1 MPKILM
7 KLHEL
12 YAQKKMIYINKSNL
26 LLGRHRAL
34 RDGLSL
40 MEMVIALAIMT
51 IIFAAILPLFGQ
63 IRNGWEIKQAVG
75 ETLQNGRVLI
85 DHINHNLVKAVKITS
100 VSDSSVTNGYIEFEN
115 NDANTFRYDVNST
128 SGYVEYGPIGSL
140 SDLAGPVNQLKF
152 TCYDPCDLDTPI
164 TDVNSIRFIKV
175 ETQLTDP
182 LGLGKN
188 MALMTCTYLHINP
201 ESGAQESLIKSDL
214 FDYQIDQAET
224 PALAQ
229 IDSNH
234 YLCAYTGPGSDGW
247 AVVLVIDV
255 DNGTISEATAFEFDD
270 VQATTPAL
278 AKIDNTHYL
287 CVYTDKFSDGQ
298 VVVLTVNTGTWEIT
312 KQTTFEYDTDQAL
325 TPALAKINDTH
336 YLCVY
341 TDKFSDGQAVVLT
354 VNTGTWEISKET
366 PFEYDTDNADTPA
379 LAKIDNQH
387 YLCAFVDKFSDG
399 QVVVLTVNTGNWT
412 ISKGTTLEYD
422 TLNGQNPFLTQID
435 SNHYLCAYTG
445 DSSTGRAVILTI
457 DSDTWT
463 ISAGTKLQ
471 FEDSS
476 CDNPALAQ
484 IDTTNYLCAYSGSG
498 ADGWA
503 CVLSVDTD
511 TWTISEGASLEY
523 DTTQGTNP
531 ALAQVDTD
539 NVLCLYEDFVSDGQ
553 AFLMTYNPAAGPPVS
568 P

>member
-1 MPKILM
+1 MRWKR
-7 KLHEL
+7 
-12 YAQKKMIYINKSNL
+12 MIYINKNNQLS
-26 LLGRHRAL
+26 GKHRAL

-40 MEMVIALAIMT
+40 MEMVIALSIMT
-51 IIFAAILPLFGQ
+51 IIFAVILPLFGQ

-75 ETLQNGRVLI
+75 ETLQNGRILI
-85 DHINHNLVKAVKITS
+85 DHINHNLVKAIKITA

-152 TCYDPCDLDTPI
+152 TCYDPCDLDTPV
-164 TDVNSIRFIKV
+164 TDVNSIRFVKV
-175 ETQLTDP
+175 ETQLADP
-182 LGLGKN
+182 LRLGKN
-188 MALMTCTYLHINP
+188 MALMTCAYLHVNP
-201 ESGAQESLIKSDL
+201 ESGAQESLTMSDL
-214 FDYQIDQAET
+214 FGYQIDQAET
-224 PALAQ
+224 PALVQ
-229 IDSNH
+229 IDSTH

-247 AVVLVIDV
+247 AVVLVVDA
-255 DNGTISEATAFEFDD
+255 DNGTVSEATAFEFDD
-270 VQATTPAL
+270 VQATTPIL

-298 VVVLTVNTGTWEIT
+298 VVVLTVNTGTWGIT
-312 KQTTFEYDTDQAL
+312 KETPFEYDTDQAI

-354 VNTGTWEISKET
+354 VNTGTWEITKET
-366 PFEYDTDNADTPA
+366 PFEYDSDNADTPF

-387 YLCAFVDKFSDG
+387 YLCAYTDKFSDG
-399 QVVVLTVNTGNWT
+399 QAVVLIVNTGNWT

-422 TLNGQNPFLTQID
+422 TLNGQNPFLTEID
-435 SNHYLCAYTG
+435 STHFLCAYTG
-445 DSSTGRAVILTI
+445 DGSTGRAVVLTV
-457 DSDTWT
+457 DCDTWT
-463 ISAGTKLQ
+463 FSAGTKLQ

-498 ADGWA
+498 TDGWA

-511 TWTISEGASLEY
+511 TWTITKGASLEF

-531 ALAQVDTD
+531 VLAQVDTE

>member
-1 MPKILM
+1 MD
-7 KLHEL
+7 
-12 YAQKKMIYINKSNL
+12 INKNNRFSE
-26 LLGRHRAL
+26 RHRAL

-63 IRNGWEIKQAVG
+63 IRNGWETKQAVG
-75 ETLQNGRVLI
+75 ETLQNGRILI
-85 DHINHNLVKAVKITS
+85 DHLDHNLIKAVKITA

-140 SDLAGPVNQLKF
+140 SDLAGPVDELKF
-152 TCYDPCDLDTPI
+152 TCYDPCNLDTPI
-164 TDVNSIRFIKV
+164 TDVNSIRFVKI
-175 ETQLTDP
+175 ETQLADP
-182 LGLGKN
+182 LGFGKN
-188 MALMTCTYLHINP
+188 MTLTTGAYLRVNP
-201 ESGAQESLIKSDL
+201 VSGAQESLTMSDL

-229 IDSNH
+229 IDSTH
-234 YLCAYTGPGSDGW
+234 FLCAYTGPGSDGW
-247 AVVLVIDV
+247 AVVLAADA

-270 VQATTPAL
+270 VQATTPTL
-278 AKIDNTHYL
+278 AKID
-287 CVYTDKFSDGQ
+287 
-298 VVVLTVNTGTWEIT
+298 
-312 KQTTFEYDTDQAL
+312 
-325 TPALAKINDTH
+325 DTH

-354 VNTGTWEISKET
+354 VNPGTWGITKET

-379 LAKIDNQH
+379 LAKIDDTH
-387 YLCAFVDKFSDG
+387 YLCVYTDKFSDG
-399 QVVVLTVNTGNWT
+399 QAVVLTVNPATWEITKETPFEYDTDQALTPALVKIDTQHYLCTYSDKFSDGQAVVLTVNTGNWT
-412 ISKGTTLEYD
+412 ISKETALEYD
-422 TLNGQNPFLTQID
+422 TLNGQNPFLTEID
-435 SNHYLCAYTG
+435 STHYLCVYTG
-445 DSSTGRAVILTI
+445 DGSAGRAVVLTV
-457 DSDTWT
+457 DSDSWT

-484 IDTTNYLCAYSGSG
+484 IDTTSYLCAYSGVG

-511 TWTISEGASLEY
+511 TWTISKGANLEF

-531 ALAQVDTD
+531 ALAQVDVD
-539 NVLCLYEDFVSDGQ
+539 DVLCLYEDFVTDGQ
-553 AFLMTYNPAAGPPVS
+553 AFLMTYDAAAGPSVS